1 MRFRQDSPN
10 PRYIDRNKI
19 RCFLIKTETIT
30 QTNSVLHA
38 AGNII
43 AEMVGYKNKEMTE
56 NKHQKWGRQI
66 LEKQKALRK
75 ELRQLNMTR
84 RKELQNKGIIS
95 KFEKKTQFQTEVEVV
110 HQKVRQRLAAVGEK
124 LERYDNRTEQYLQN
138 RLFESNQKRLFN
150 ELEATQRQMRPDARE
165 SKC

>member
-1 MRFRQDSPN
+1 
-10 PRYIDRNKI
+10 
-19 RCFLIKTETIT
+19 
-30 QTNSVLHA
+30 
-38 AGNII
+38 
-43 AEMVGYKNKEMTE
+43 MTE
-56 NKHQKWGRQI
+56 NRQQKWGREI

-95 KFEKKTQFQTEVEVV
+95 KFEKKTQCQKEVEVV

-124 LERYDNRTEQYLQN
+124 LERYDNRTEQYWGN
-138 RLFESNQKRLFN
+138 PLFESNQKRLFN

-165 SKC
+165 SKR